1 MFDDM
6 MKLLKKNKRKES
18 KKLYME
24 FFTRVIDY
32 KAREEQEQKTTKSQ
46 VSVLSGSLWVML
58 SFVSIL
64 IFFKSFVNM
73 TDNWFSIRYW

>member
-1 MFDDM
+1 M

-46 VSVLSGSLWVML
+46 VSVLSGSL
-58 SFVSIL
+58 
-64 IFFKSFVNM
+64 
-73 TDNWFSIRYW
+73 